1 MVFSYSAVFACHFS
15 TLAINKG
22 WPHSHLEQAFPSDYR
37 SGILGSFI
45 RRSLFI
51 SASLSD
57 VKFSSEF
64 TGSLRCLLCFLFC
77 LGKIDIVLTW
87 LLKQNNLLA

>member
-57 VKFSSEF
+57 VKF
-64 TGSLRCLLCFLFC
+64 LL
-77 LGKIDIVLTW
+77 
-87 LLKQNNLLA
+87 NLLVVCVAFYVFSFVWVKLI